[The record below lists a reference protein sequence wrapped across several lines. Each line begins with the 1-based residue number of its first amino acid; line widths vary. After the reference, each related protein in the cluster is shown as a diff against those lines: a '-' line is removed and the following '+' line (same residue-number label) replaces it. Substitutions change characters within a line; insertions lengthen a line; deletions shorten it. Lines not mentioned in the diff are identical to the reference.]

1 MSDISIFVK
10 ADLSMRNY
18 LKKVLLP
25 TLLLSIVLFIV
36 ASIVQRV
43 IELPLGL
50 RIILNFI
57 PLIIL
62 MYAVLYP
69 YITAD
74 TKKISINSKIPYF
87 ITYFAVLSTSE
98 MSRGELIQVLANDPK
113 LGAIASE
120 LKKVYIIVN
129 KLHRS
134 LPEAFRFLA
143 RRTPSKVFAD
153 FLDRLAYSLDSGVE
167 LKDYLFQE
175 QQTVMDD
182 YQTFYEG
189 ALYDLDVFKEI
200 YESIIISVVF
210 IAAFIIIGPLITGQD
225 IGRLAIYLL
234 MIILSAE
241 IGVMFVIKYR
251 MPEDPIWAERRIP
264 TERSRKI
271 KRALMIS
278 IGGVVMLFIV
288 YAFVLRPR
296 FNIPYPFVVSLI
308 LTPLAYAGRVIKNE
322 EEVIFRKDEN
332 FPAFIRSLSSSL
344 AASGSSLVFVLKY
357 LSAHD
362 FGTLTRDIRALYK
375 RLAVGVNNE
384 KGWDFFIAETGSWL
398 VGIFSEMFRESIKL
412 GAEPDYVGKVIS
424 RNFERLVR
432 LRRKRQQSIASFIGI
447 IYGITGAFAFSVASS
462 FEVAV
467 SISELFGKME
477 ISVEYLGDVIH
488 VIPPS
493 GLVFL
498 TGIMLLLMIVHSLVS
513 AVTIKLADGGHLGIS
528 LYYFVILLWIFAAG
542 MFVGQTLMERM
553 MGLGGSQILLILVG
567 GLK

>member
-1 MSDISIFVK
+1 MGEVSLFVK
-10 ADLSMRNY
+10 ADLSVRHY
-18 LKKVLLP
+18 LRRILLP
-25 TLLLSIVLFIV
+25 TLVLSIILFIV
-36 ASIVQRV
+36 ASILLRFVN
-43 IELPLGL
+43 LPLGL
-50 RIILNFI
+50 KIVLNFI
-57 PLIIL
+57 PLIVL
-62 MYAVLYP
+62 MYGVIYP

-74 TKKISINSKIPYF
+74 TKRISINSNIPYF

-98 MSRGELIQVLANDPK
+98 MSRSDLMQILSNDPK
-113 LGAIASE
+113 LGSIANE
-120 LKKVYIIVN
+120 LKKVYIIIN

-225 IGRLAIYLL
+225 VGRMAIYLL
-234 MIILSAE
+234 IIILGAE

-251 MPEDPIWAERRIP
+251 MPEDPIWAKKRVI
-264 TERSRKI
+264 TERDRKI
-271 KRALMIS
+271 KRAIIIS
-278 IGGVVMLFIV
+278 VVGVVLVGVV
-288 YAFVLRPR
+288 YLLVLRPR

-322 EEVIFRKDEN
+322 EEIIFRKDEN

-344 AASGSSLVFVLKY
+344 AASGSSLIFVLKY

-362 FGTLTRDIRALYK
+362 FGTLTKDIKALYR
-375 RLAVGVNNE
+375 RLAVRVSNE
-384 KGWDFFIAETGSWL
+384 RGWDFFISETGSWL
-398 VGIFSEMFRESIKL
+398 IGIFSEMFRESIRL

-432 LRRKRQQSIASFIGI
+432 LRRKRQQSLASFIGI

-462 FEVAV
+462 FQVAI
-467 SISELFGKME
+467 SISELFGRMQV
-477 ISVEYLGDVIH
+477 SLEYIGDIIH
-488 VIPPS
+488 VIEPS

-498 TGIMLLLMIVHSLVS
+498 TGIMLLLMIIHSLVS
-513 AVTIKLADGGHLGIS
+513 AITIKLADGGHIGIS
-528 LYYFVILLWIFAAG
+528 LYYFVILLWIFAVG
-542 MFVGQTLMERM
+542 MFIGQTLMERM
-553 MGLGGSQILLILVG
+553 MGLGSGILLVLLEG
-567 GLK
+567 MP

>member
-1 MSDISIFVK
+1 MGEVSLFVK
-10 ADLSMRNY
+10 ADLSVRHY
-18 LKKVLLP
+18 LRRILLP
-25 TLLLSIVLFIV
+25 TLVLSIILFVV
-36 ASIVQRV
+36 ASILLRFVN
-43 IELPLGL
+43 LPLGL
-50 RIILNFI
+50 KIVLNFI
-57 PLIIL
+57 PLIVL
-62 MYAVLYP
+62 MYGVIYP

-74 TKKISINSKIPYF
+74 TKRISINSSIPYF

-98 MSRGELIQVLANDPK
+98 MSRSELMQILSNDPK
-113 LGAIASE
+113 LGSIANE
-120 LKKVYIIVN
+120 LKKVYIIIN

-225 IGRLAIYLL
+225 VGGMTIYLL
-234 MIILSAE
+234 IIILGAE

-251 MPEDPIWAERRIP
+251 MPEDPIWAKKRVI
-264 TERSRKI
+264 TERDRKI
-271 KRALMIS
+271 KRAIIIS
-278 IGGVVMLFIV
+278 VVGVVLVGVV
-288 YAFVLRPR
+288 YLLVLRPR

-322 EEVIFRKDEN
+322 EEIIFRKDEN

-344 AASGSSLVFVLKY
+344 AASGSSLIFVLKY

-362 FGTLTRDIRALYK
+362 FGTLTKDIKALYR
-375 RLAVGVNNE
+375 RLAVRVSNE
-384 KGWDFFIAETGSWL
+384 RGWDFFISETGSWL
-398 VGIFSEMFRESIKL
+398 IGIFSEMFRESIRL

-432 LRRKRQQSIASFIGI
+432 LRRKRQQSVASFIGI

-462 FEVAV
+462 FQVAI
-467 SISELFGKME
+467 SISELFGRMQV
-477 ISVEYLGDVIH
+477 SLEYIGDIIH
-488 VIPPS
+488 VIEPS

-498 TGIMLLLMIVHSLVS
+498 TGIMLLLMIIHSLVS
-513 AVTIKLADGGHLGIS
+513 AITIKLADGGHIGIS
-528 LYYFVILLWIFAAG
+528 LYYFVILLWIFAVG
-542 MFVGQTLMERM
+542 MFIGQTLMERM
-553 MGLGGSQILLILVG
+553 MGLGSGILLVLLEG
-567 GLK
+567 MP